1 MADCRLRKQERL
13 CSRTL
18 AAQLFEGGQRKSIS
32 VYPLRA
38 VFLLTDTDAGAP
50 AQLMVSVSKRH
61 FKRAVKRNR
70 AKRQIREAYRR
81 NKHLLDKC
89 LAAHQGRTLLIA
101 LLWLSDDLLPS
112 AKVDEAVVRL
122 LKGISERV

>member
-1 MADCRLRKQERL
+1 
-13 CSRTL
+13 
-18 AAQLFEGGQRKSIS
+18 
-32 VYPLRA
+32 
-38 VFLLTDTDAGAP
+38 
-50 AQLMVSVSKRH
+50 MVSVSKRH

>member
-89 LAAHQGRTLLIA
+89 LLIA